1 MFATLLRK
9 IRYNFLFYYYRYKN
23 SPQILFDGVS
33 RYSRIRVIQEG
44 SMRRL
49 VFVKPAAEKQL
60 EYTESILD
68 LIEPL
73 YLRMEYTR
81 LMFAGLFFPPEL
93 ASIKRVLMIGLGGG
107 VFCPVIRKYLPQA
120 TLDIVEID
128 QLVVDVARRYFE
140 FSESPQINLYIND
153 ARKYIEE
160 TNQSYDLILSDA
172 CILRE
177 VPLHLRT
184 VEYYHKLKDILNDRG
199 VFSGNI
205 SVKDRL
211 FTREIKAITSL
222 FPATHFFVG
231 KTANAAVVAC
241 NSTENKYNKNDVL
254 KTAQRLEQQH
264 RFRFPLTD
272 LAHCFAETLP
282 EKTGEILT
290 DKNISTTGD
299 FDPSVG

>member
-9 IRYNFLFYYYRYKN
+9 IRYNILFYYYRHKF
-23 SPQILFDGVS
+23 PPKVLFDGVS

-44 SMRRL
+44 STRRL
-49 VFVKPAAEKQL
+49 VFIKSAAEKQL

-81 LMFAGLFFPPEL
+81 LMFAGLFFPLNL

-107 VFCPVIRKYLPQA
+107 VFCPVIRKYLPQT
-120 TLDIVEID
+120 TLDILEID
-128 QLVVDVARRYFE
+128 QMVVDVARRYFE
-140 FSESPQINLYIND
+140 FSESPKINLYIND
-153 ARKYIEE
+153 ARKYIKE

-177 VPLHLRT
+177 VPIHLRT
-184 VEYYHKLKDILNDRG
+184 VEYYRQLKDILSDQG

-222 FPATHFFVG
+222 FPATHLFVG

-241 NSTENKYNKNDVL
+241 NSAENKYNKNDIL
-254 KTAQRLEQQH
+254 KTAQRLEQKY
-264 RFRFPLTD
+264 RFPFPLID

-282 EKTGEILT
+282 EIAGEVLT
-290 DKNISTTGD
+290 DKNISKSTAGK
-299 FDPSVG
+299 FNP